1 MPCLLSRLQML
12 TQAVSSN
19 KCWWNASG
27 WYKRSPPEWISL
39 FTLSTNVFLIFGAFQ
54 RLKKGERFIS
64 TCCRA
69 AVSDKLG
76 SYADSR
82 GKLRPLW
89 WGLVGCNYFPIG
101 NFDVLPWK
109 AADGNYFPLD
119 VCIYCGTVSVL
130 SAPGVAGALLNGL
143 DDMLTSFGA
152 ATVAGVCWGSAWM
165 LPQSMMGRDRRYPG
179 VWRSVPPRAKVAQW
193 SKAWEGWAG
202 GAILSG
208 WGLTVSK
215 SLSVLAPILACSS
228 HSSSLHV
235 FAFSRT
241 WLHWISAR

>member
-1 MPCLLSRLQML
+1 MLVKCLWLIQEKPSRINLPIY
-12 TQAVSSN
+12 SFN
-19 KCWWNASG
+19 KCFLDLWC
-27 WYKRSPPEWISL
+27 ISA
-39 FTLSTNVFLIFGAFQ
+39 TEEGN
-54 RLKKGERFIS
+54 RFIS

-143 DDMLTSFGA
+143 TDMLTSSRT

-165 LPQSMMGRDRRYPG
+165 LPQSMTSRDRRYPCG
-179 VWRSVPPRAKVAQW
+179 WGSVP
-193 SKAWEGWAG
+193 G
-202 GAILSG
+202 
-208 WGLTVSK
+208 SK
-215 SLSVLAPILACSS
+215 SSTVEQSMGKLKQEEPFPVDGDSLSPRVCSC
-228 HSSSLHV
+228 
-235 FAFSRT
+235 
-241 WLHWISAR
+241 WPPY